1 MVEKMCLWWWV
12 VGALAVFMEW
22 VDGCALAR
30 VCAGG
35 GRFCWEEDHDDEAD
49 REGFADLACIFALFN
64 YSSRWNMCD
73 HGTIPTFLT
82 LLNTSFMIKD
92 TGDPLLDLMVWPWS
106 KRSSN
111 SR

>member
-73 HGTIPTFLT
+73 HGTHLSYST
-82 LLNTSFMIKD
+82 LHIIHD
-92 TGDPLLDLMVWPWS
+92 QRHR
-106 KRSSN
+106 RSVAGFDGLALVQKK
-111 SR
+111 